1 MNLFN
6 YLKQKLNI
14 NNSKGNRNPG
24 TSFEITNID
33 EQNSRSDFSVSV
45 AAFLDKPP
53 SYVLRGPIY
62 LIFVIVIG
70 AIIFSTLT
78 QIDDKV
84 TSILIVKGEEY
95 TIQAP
100 FTGSITA
107 LRVNENDV
115 INSYDRIVDIYS
127 QDINLTLMQ
136 KGNIISKRDEILKKL
151 AKLVIYSKETINL
164 TKRIY
169 TRNKRFQIEIPGTVV
184 SEMSDMNLDTTAYA
198 ISDYNGLNEYKLMI
212 SDLKSRYENA
222 SSEVNKNERILA
234 QKEKIYNENKDL
246 LKHGIVTSAELLNSE
261 NDYLAILNSVNNI
274 VSSYKSD
281 ILGLFRQISSLRQ
294 SLLMDLND
302 LNLQI
307 KTNESLSEGVELSKN
322 MAVVKSQFPG
332 VVSEL
337 YVKPSQMVTQGMF
350 ICKIIR
356 NDFQKYGLVY
366 LQNKDIS
373 SIKVGQPVFI
383 KFDAF
388 PYQEYGVQEGEIINV
403 SKDTKLIDGLGYVYE
418 AQVGFTKTNPK
429 INLMYGVD
437 GIAEIITG
445 KKRLIELVFAPVGK
459 IFDYISGENK
469 D

>member
-1 MNLFN
+1 MNLFV
-6 YLKQKLNI
+6 YLKQKLSTIKSRGDKNQI
-14 NNSKGNRNPG
+14 
-24 TSFEITNID
+24 TSFEITNLD
-33 EQNSRSDFSVSV
+33 VQNSHSDFSVSV

-62 LIFVIVIG
+62 LIFVILIG
-70 AIIFSTLT
+70 AIIFSTFT

-95 TIQAP
+95 TVQAP

-127 QDINLTLMQ
+127 PDINLTLMQ
-136 KGNIISKRDEILKKL
+136 KGNIINKRDEVLKKL
-151 AKLVIYSKETINL
+151 IKLVSYSKEAINL
-164 TKRIY
+164 TKNLY
-169 TRNKRFQIEIPGTVV
+169 KKNNRFQIDIPSTVV
-184 SEMSDMNLDTTAYA
+184 SEMADMNIDTTSFN
-198 ISDYNGLNEYKLMI
+198 IGDYNGLNEYKLMI

-222 SSEVNKNERILA
+222 VDEVNKNERILSK
-234 QKEKIYNENKDL
+234 KEKVYNENKDL

-261 NDYLAILNSVNNI
+261 NEYLSILNSVNNI
-274 VSSYKSD
+274 VGSYKSD
-281 ILGLFRQISSLRQ
+281 VLGLFRQISSLRQ
-294 SLLMDLND
+294 SLSMELSD

-307 KTNESLSEGVELSKN
+307 KTNESLSDGVELSQS

-337 YVKPSQMVTQGMF
+337 YVKPSQMVSRGMF

-373 SIKVGQPVFI
+373 TIKVGQPVFI

-459 IFDYISGENK
+459 IFDYISGEDKN
-469 D
+469 